1 MRVGKQA
8 GTDDVIARSVRRD
21 ARRDEERDEAIG
33 HGAVSKQEPP
43 MMWKECAESW
53 KSAADVPA

>member
-8 GTDDVIARSVRRD
+8 GTGNATARPARRD

-33 HGAVSKQEPP
+33 HGAVSKQEHP
-43 MMWKECAESW
+43 SR
-53 KSAADVPA
+53 DVERMRGEQ

>member
-8 GTDDVIARSVRRD
+8 GTGNATARPARRD

-33 HGAVSKQEPP
+33 HGAVSKQESP

>member
-8 GTDDVIARSVRRD
+8 GTGNATARPARRD

-33 HGAVSKQEPP
+33 HVGSEQVGAERY
-43 MMWKECAESW
+43 ME
-53 KSAADVPA
+53 